1 MNQSL
6 FKITFS
12 LFQSNKTILM
22 DNVIHFNKWGGENGL
37 EKFII
42 DQTGCKPFN
51 GAGINY
57 RKTKKTT
64 ILKSVDNTYY
74 YDDNLADPN
83 NVEYTL
89 FGHDGDQNEAEAR
102 FNEPLLNPEK
112 TEHIYL
118 YRVSPLS
125 RGQEYLWYGKYEIV
139 GQTIKQHQGKDCMM
153 RNIVVLS
160 LKRLD

>member
-1 MNQSL
+1 
-6 FKITFS
+6 
-12 LFQSNKTILM
+12 M
-22 DNVIHFNKWGGENGL
+22 DNVMHFAKWGGENGL

-42 DQTGCKPFN
+42 DQTGCKPFT

-74 YDDNLADPN
+74 YADNLADPN
-83 NVEYTL
+83 NIEYTL
-89 FGHDGDQNEAEAR
+89 FGHDGDQNEEEPR

-118 YRVSPLS
+118 YRVSPLT
-125 RGQEYLWYGKYEIV
+125 RGQEYMWYGKYEIV
-139 GQTIKQHQGKDCMM
+139 GQTIKQHQGKDCRM

-160 LKRLD
+160 LKRLV

>member
-1 MNQSL
+1 
-6 FKITFS
+6 
-12 LFQSNKTILM
+12 M

-42 DQTGCKPFN
+42 EQTGCKPFN

-57 RKTKKTT
+57 RKIKKTT

-83 NVEYTL
+83 NVEYTI

-125 RGQEYLWYGKYEIV
+125 RGQECCGDAF
-139 GQTIKQHQGKDCMM
+139 HRRHAAQGC
-153 RNIVVLS
+153 RRSGGLS
-160 LKRLD
+160 VQIL